1 MLKTI
6 LGRLGQGILVLLVL
20 YSLTFILVRTLPG
33 DPFMEEK
40 AIPEHVKEKKKAA
53 YGLNDDLPTQY
64 LNNLG
69 KILKGDF
76 GYSTMMT
83 GRDVSEIIKHS
94 FPVSFQ
100 LGIAAMIIAMLIGIP
115 AGIISAARKN
125 TLIDFSTMAIA
136 MIGICLPSFVIGPI
150 LATWIG
156 QSMKLLPA
164 AGWDGF
170 FSSSIILPAVTLG
183 LITGAYLSRL
193 TRAGMLDILG
203 QDFIRTAQAKGLKEK
218 SILFKHALK
227 GGMIPAVAYL
237 GPAFAGTI
245 SGSII
250 IEQIF
255 HIPGMGQQFIK
266 AINKQD
272 PFLIQGCV
280 LLYGSL
286 IVIAN
291 LVTDIVQVY
300 LNPRLRKS

>member
-1 MLKTI
+1 MLKIT
-6 LGRLGQGILVLLVL
+6 LGRLGQGLVVLLVL

-40 AIPEHVKEKKKAA
+40 AIPEYVKEKKKEA
-53 YGLNDDLPTQY
+53 YGLNDSLPKQY
-64 LNNLG
+64 VNNLG

-83 GRDVSEIIKHS
+83 GRNVSEIIGNS
-94 FPVSFQ
+94 FPVSLK
-100 LGIAAMIIAMLIGIP
+100 LGIAAIFIALLIGIP
-115 AGIISAARKN
+115 SGVIAAARKN
-125 TLIDFSTMAIA
+125 TSIDFGAMAIA

-156 QSMKLLPA
+156 QSLKILPA

-170 FSSSIILPAVTLG
+170 FSSSIILPALTLG
-183 LITGAYLSRL
+183 LISGAYLSRL
-193 TRAGMLDILG
+193 TRAGMLDVLG
-203 QDFIRTAQAKGLKEK
+203 QDYIRTAKAKGLKE
-218 SILFKHALK
+218 STILMKHALK
-227 GGMIPAVAYL
+227 TGMIPAVAYL
-237 GPAFAGTI
+237 GPAFAGTV
-245 SGSII
+245 SGSIV

-255 HIPGMGQQFIK
+255 HVPGMGQQFIN

-291 LVTDIVQVY
+291 LVTDILQTY
-300 LNPRLRKS
+300 LNPRLRKG